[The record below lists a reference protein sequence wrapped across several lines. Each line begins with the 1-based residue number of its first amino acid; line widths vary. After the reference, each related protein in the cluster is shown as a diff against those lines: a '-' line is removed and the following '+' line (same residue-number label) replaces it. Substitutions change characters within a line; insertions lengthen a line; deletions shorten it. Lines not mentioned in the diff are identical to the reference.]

1 MDLTEANDIK
11 ETGFFFFFLKHFKH
25 YSMQENVADITD
37 LIFSKVLIMVLNEKL
52 FIET

>member
-11 ETGFFFFFLKHFKH
+11 ETGFFLKKKKSKH

-37 LIFSKVLIMVLNEKL
+37 LIFSKVLIMVPNEKL